1 MRHNQSEC
9 STLATFLGSFSTKSF
24 SFDIAGK
31 FLEFRENM
39 KIFRSRAVD
48 FLNAVVL
55 VSSVSLPQ
63 SRCPYDEIAKFTKNR
78 S

>member
-9 STLATFLGSFSTKSF
+9 STHAAFLGSFSIESL

-39 KIFRSRAVD
+39 KTSRSRAVD
-48 FLNAVVL
+48 FLNPVVL
-55 VSSVSLPQ
+55 VSSVSLP
-63 SRCPYDEIAKFTKNR
+63 
-78 S
+78 